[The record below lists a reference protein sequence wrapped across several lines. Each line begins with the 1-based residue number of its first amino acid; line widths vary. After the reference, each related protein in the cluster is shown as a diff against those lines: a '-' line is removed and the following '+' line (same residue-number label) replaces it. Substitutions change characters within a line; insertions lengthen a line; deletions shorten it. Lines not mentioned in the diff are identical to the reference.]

1 MSALDDARRW
11 LREFLASGPRAAN
24 DVAAAAERAGIKP
37 RTLRR
42 AADGL
47 VAKSYAGRPGE
58 PGRWIW
64 TLVASGDDGGYLR
77 DETAGSSGAPD
88 GQLQRGAAD
97 ISVADLPRE
106 ILYGLVL
113 ESGASWGECAT
124 DLQRADAQAVLGP
137 PGRHWIGRP
146 RGYSKTS
153 DAAALVIAAVLGG
166 LVPEGERGFFCAGDR
181 DQAALTAEAVDGF
194 VRRSDLGGA
203 AVVERDRVKFP
214 AQHVIVEIL
223 SSDAPSS
230 WGRRGHLW
238 VVDELASWA
247 DTPSMRAYW
256 ESVSTSWPKVRDCR
270 VIVITS
276 AGSPQHFARKEYE
289 TALAEDR
296 WRVSDS
302 HRTAPWM
309 DPADVEAE
317 RRRLSAG
324 SFARLFENRW
334 VAAEDHLVTE
344 ANLRRC
350 VTLTDW
356 PLKPQRG
363 TRYVVGVDLATK
375 FDSTAICVA
384 HSERRDG
391 ERRIVVDNME
401 VFEPRRGREVSLGDV
416 ERRVEQLASRYRPA
430 EVFFD
435 PQNAS
440 LMLENL
446 RGRHVRVEEFKFT
459 AAANDKMTN
468 TLHVMLR
475 DGLIDL
481 PDDERLLDELLSVR
495 VVETRLGGVK
505 IDTMPGK
512 HDDQVDA
519 LGIAVEVLMS
529 RRASTGRA
537 GCGNLSLPPMPLD
550 RPDWIVTD
558 FDPRYGDSFARAEKQ
573 LRRERSG
580 W

>member
-1 MSALDDARRW
+1 
-11 LREFLASGPRAAN
+11 
-24 DVAAAAERAGIKP
+24 
-37 RTLRR
+37 
-42 AADGL
+42 
-47 VAKSYAGRPGE
+47 
-58 PGRWIW
+58 
-64 TLVASGDDGGYLR
+64 
-77 DETAGSSGAPD
+77 
-88 GQLQRGAAD
+88 LQR
-97 ISVADLPRE
+97 S
-106 ILYGLVL
+106 
-113 ESGASWGECAT
+113 
-124 DLQRADAQAVLGP
+124 DAEAVLGP

-153 DAAALVIAAVLGG
+153 DAAALVIAATLGG
-166 LVPEGERGFFCAGDR
+166 LVPAGERGFFCAADR
-181 DQAALTAEAVDGF
+181 DQAALTAEAIESF
-194 VRRSDLGGA
+194 VRRSGLGGA
-203 AVVERDRVKFP
+203 VVVERDRVKFP
-214 AQHVIVEIL
+214 AQHVVVSIL
-223 SSDAPSS
+223 SSDAPSA

-238 VVDELASWA
+238 IIDELASWA

-256 ESVSTSWPKVRDCR
+256 EAISTAFPKERACR

-276 AGSPQHFARKEYE
+276 AGSPQHFARREYE
-289 TALAEDR
+289 TALTEPR
-296 WRVSDS
+296 WRVSDT
-302 HRTAPWM
+302 HEVAPWM
-309 DPADVEAE
+309 DPADIEAE
-317 RRRLSAG
+317 RRRLSEG

-356 PLKPQRG
+356 PLKPQRR
-363 TRYVVGVDLATK
+363 TRYVIGVDLATK
-375 FDSTAICVA
+375 FDSTAVCVA

-391 ERRIVVDNME
+391 ERRIVVDDME
-401 VFEPRRGREVSLGDV
+401 VFEPRRGREVSLADV
-416 ERRVEQLASRYRPA
+416 ERRVEQLAYRYRPA

-459 AAANDKMTN
+459 APANDKMTN

-529 RRASTGRA
+529 RRASTGRIGGGVA
-537 GCGNLSLPPMPLD
+537 SAPYTPIGRPPDHVVTTYNPLVD
-550 RPDWIVTD
+550 
-558 FDPRYGDSFARAEKQ
+558 DPFAHAERLLEQ
-573 LRRERSG
+573 ERRG